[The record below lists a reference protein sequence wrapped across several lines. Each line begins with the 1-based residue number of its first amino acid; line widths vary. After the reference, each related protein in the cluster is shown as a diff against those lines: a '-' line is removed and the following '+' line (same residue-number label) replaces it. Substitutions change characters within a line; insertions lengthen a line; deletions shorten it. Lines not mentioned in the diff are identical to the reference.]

1 MQPSS
6 AQTFPVQWLPV
17 NEFTNTSWPGRP
29 PLPEEDIFGNA
40 KKIRFILPIIARLR
54 EKLDRDVSVLD
65 FGCGNA
71 LGVGQYLIGEGIDY
85 VGVDFHEPSLS
96 FAREN
101 FGGPKAQF
109 LDKVPGDRTFDV
121 IIYADVLE
129 HVHDPLSIVKAYAH
143 QLAPGGI
150 LIWSVPNG
158 YGPCEI
164 EKKIDQRMRL
174 YQILRFVKHLG
185 LRLTGRSSQ
194 MPPSVPYNNE
204 CGHVKFFTLGAL
216 RRLASDAGF
225 KIVQIAHGGFV
236 GADLTGNT
244 IFRSRRFVEWNIR
257 ISDRLPSWMVSNWY
271 LVLVKA

>member
-6 AQTFPVQWLPV
+6 ARDLQSLPV
-17 NEFTNTSWPGRP
+17 NEFTTTSWPGRP
-29 PLPEEDIFGNA
+29 PLPLEDIFGNA
-40 KKIRFILPIIARLR
+40 KKIRFILPVISRLR
-54 EKLDRDVSVLD
+54 EKLGRNVSVLD

-96 FAREN
+96 FAREK
-101 FGGPKAQF
+101 FGGPNAEFLKA
-109 LDKVPGDRTFDV
+109 VPAERTFDV

-143 QLAPGGI
+143 QLAPEGI
-150 LIWSVPNG
+150 LIWSIPNG

-164 EKKIDQRMRL
+164 EKKVDQKLRL
-174 YQILRFVKHLG
+174 YRALRFVKHLG
-185 LRLTGRSSQ
+185 LRLTGRTTQ
-194 MPPSVPYNNE
+194 MPPSVPYNSE
-204 CGHVKFFTLGAL
+204 CGHVKFFTLRAL
-216 RRLASDAGF
+216 RKLASDAGF

-244 IFRSRRFVEWNIR
+244 IFRSQRFVEWNIR
-257 ISDRLPSWMVSNWY
+257 VSDRLPSWMVSNWY
-271 LVLVKA
+271 LVLVKV